1 MMRGRPNREAILPLA
16 YHMNDAATRDAI
28 NKSGDLMGINQIK
41 GPGKDNNDL
50 AFFNTSMGEE
60 LAVESRG
67 FRLIM
72 TLK

>member
-1 MMRGRPNREAILPLA
+1 
-16 YHMNDAATRDAI
+16 MNDAATRDAI